1 MPQLIASCTMF
12 SDHKQSKVEADN
24 KKTVRKNFLC
34 LEILKHSKYQI
45 RKHLALNKNEKL
57 FFSIY
62 VTHLKF

>member
-12 SDHKQSKVEADN
+12 SDHKQSKVEASN

-34 LEILKHSKYQI
+34 LETLKHSTYQV

-57 FFSIY
+57 FFNVY